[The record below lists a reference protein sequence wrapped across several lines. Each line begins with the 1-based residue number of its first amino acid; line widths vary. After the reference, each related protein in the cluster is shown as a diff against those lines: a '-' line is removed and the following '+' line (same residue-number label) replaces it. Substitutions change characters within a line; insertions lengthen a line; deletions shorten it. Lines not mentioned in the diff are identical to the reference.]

1 MSLCRGKPSRWRAEA
16 GCSGQVLDAHGI
28 RHRAGENRETP
39 AAAALSLAATVS
51 PLQKS
56 LRLLQQRF
64 NAQLFIECLGAFL
77 LGAAGLLVVG
87 AAVRFEIFGR
97 APLVAG
103 GFLLGAFVAAAVW
116 TFLHRFTPE
125 RAARRIDALAGTRDR
140 FVTACEFSQIAAP
153 APLQSSA
160 LRECTEF
167 IQRFDHRSFG
177 RLQFPSAARWLF
189 APIIALALLAWHHQL
204 AHPALRIDPAAEAE
218 LSQNAAALE
227 QLAQQVEQRKR
238 ETPSAELDRIAAELR
253 EAAERLRAE
262 QRASAEEAA
271 KAALR
276 QLSELESMVK
286 SMEKSSAREL
296 AEALAKSLQ
305 SIPNAADASD
315 ALQSGEAAKS
325 AAALDKLAEEN
336 NTPASQEAVEKALR
350 EAQEHLEKQ
359 RSEAARSMA
368 EARQSASGSSDALRR
383 LAEMLRQ
390 MGGPRGQTAQRSG
403 AGGQADPETL
413 KQLLRALEN
422 MKLGQK
428 PSGSELSSKGSPGR
442 SAGVSFQNFGQ
453 NKPGAGQ
460 MNLPSGQPG
469 SERDPGT
476 TQDPFGAKG
485 KADADPGQQT
495 HLAGALGEGES
506 LQELITAAGDD
517 SHAQRRYR
525 DLFQAAAPAAEE
537 SVLNENIPPGS
548 RFFVKRYFESI
559 RPRE

>member
-1 MSLCRGKPSRWRAEA
+1 
-16 GCSGQVLDAHGI
+16 V
-28 RHRAGENRETP
+28 
-39 AAAALSLAATVS
+39 AALFLAAIVS

-56 LRLLQQRF
+56 LRIIQQRF
-64 NAQLFIECLGAFL
+64 NAQLFTECLGTFL

-87 AAVRFEIFGR
+87 AAVRIEMFGR
-97 APLVAG
+97 FPMIAG
-103 GFLLGAFVAAAVW
+103 FAIGAVVAAAAW
-116 TFLHRFTPE
+116 AFLHRFTPE
-125 RAARRIDALAGTRDR
+125 RAARRIDTLAGTRDR
-140 FVTACEFSQIAAP
+140 FVTAWEFSQIATP
-153 APLQSSA
+153 TPLQSSA
-160 LRECTEF
+160 LRECAEF
-167 IQRFDHRSFG
+167 IQRFDHRDFG
-177 RLQFPSAARWLF
+177 RIQFPLAARWLF
-189 APIIALALLAWHHQL
+189 APIIALALLAWHDRL
-204 AHPALRIDPAAEAE
+204 SHPPLRIDPAAEAE
-218 LSQNAAALE
+218 LLQNAAALE
-227 QLAQQVEQRKR
+227 QLAKQVEERKR
-238 ETPSAELDRIAAELR
+238 ETPSDELDRIAAELR
-253 EAAERLRAE
+253 DAAERLRAE
-262 QRASAEEAA
+262 QRASAAEAA

-276 QLSELESMVK
+276 QLSELESMVR

-296 AEALAKSLQ
+296 AEALAKSLG
-305 SIPNAADASD
+305 SLPNAADATE
-315 ALQSGEAAKS
+315 ALQSGDAAKS

-350 EAQEHLEKQ
+350 EAQKHLENQ
-359 RSEAARSMA
+359 RSQAARSLA

-383 LAEMLRQ
+383 LAEMMRQ

-442 SAGVSFQNFGQ
+442 GAGVSFQNFGQ
-453 NKPGAGQ
+453 NKPGGSQ
-460 MNLPSGQPG
+460 VNIPSGQPG

-485 KADADPGQQT
+485 KADDEPGQQT
-495 HLAGALGEGES
+495 HLAGTLGEGES